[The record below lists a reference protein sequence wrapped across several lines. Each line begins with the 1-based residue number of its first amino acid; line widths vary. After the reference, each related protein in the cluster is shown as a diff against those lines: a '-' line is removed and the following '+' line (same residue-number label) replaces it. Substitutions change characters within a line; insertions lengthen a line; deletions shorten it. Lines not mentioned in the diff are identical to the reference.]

1 MRSIDKRTLDEAIR
15 LSRKYW
21 KTGDADILLAR
32 TLKARELSYQYCGD
46 EGVRRSDFLDCID
59 AALLLVPNC
68 TNATIYSVFETM
80 GIKIL
85 KEAKNND

>member
-1 MRSIDKRTLDEAIR
+1 MRWIDKRTLDEAIR

-21 KTGDADILLAR
+21 KTGDVDILSAR
-32 TLKARELSYQYCGD
+32 TLKARKLSYQYCGN
-46 EGVRRSDFLDCID
+46 EGTRWAVFQDCID

-68 TNATIYSVFETM
+68 PNATIYSVFEVM

-85 KEAKNND
+85 KEGSE

>member
-1 MRSIDKRTLDEAIR
+1 MRSIDKRTLDETIR

-21 KTGDADILLAR
+21 KMGDADVLPAR
-32 TLKARELSYQYCGD
+32 TLKARKLSYQYCGD
-46 EGVRRSDFLDCID
+46 EGTRWAQFQDCID

-68 TNATIYSVFETM
+68 TNATIYAVFEAM

-85 KEAKNND
+85 EEDDTE

>member
-1 MRSIDKRTLDEAIR
+1 MKSIDKRTLDETIR

-21 KTGDADILLAR
+21 KTGDEDVLPAR
-32 TLKARELSYQYCGD
+32 TLKARELSYQYCGK
-46 EGVRRSDFLDCID
+46 EGARWAQFQDCID

-68 TNATIYSVFETM
+68 PNATIYSVFEVM

-85 KEAKNND
+85 KEGSE